1 MTQSQRI
8 LICTLVALAS
18 SGFGFAVG
26 GNFQLQ
32 SKMQACQ
39 DYSWGFNNV
48 CQLWVGPSAW
58 LQGSTTGAW
67 VGIVLGGFL
76 AGLSTSKIS
85 QENHQENR
93 QLTPEEQAELER
105 VLGFLET
112 KAMGV
117 EQLTSRERLILALGM
132 QLSQNQ
138 FREQDTTEPLKVE
151 TVEKL
156 ISSLGQNSQTSGK
169 LPSSEEDNDGIGP

>member
-1 MTQSQRI
+1 M
-8 LICTLVALAS
+8 
-18 SGFGFAVG
+18 
-26 GNFQLQ
+26 
-32 SKMQACQ
+32 
-39 DYSWGFNNV
+39 
-48 CQLWVGPSAW
+48 
-58 LQGSTTGAW
+58 
-67 VGIVLGGFL
+67 VLGGFL
-76 AGLSTSKIS
+76 AGLSTSKSS

-93 QLTPEEQAELER
+93 QLTPEEQAELEQ
-105 VLGFLET
+105 VLGSLET

-138 FREQDTTEPLKVE
+138 FREKDTTEPLKVE
-151 TVEKL
+151 TVEQL